1 LLRFSERS
9 AGQFAVAYVKP
20 VVDVKH
26 YLIKNEDTQG
36 PNKTLADFLKSHE
49 HFAYILQKNTDFQP
63 DDVIRGKCEKNLV
76 LEEFYTK
83 KSSSTVDGYE
93 EEV

>member
-1 LLRFSERS
+1 LWLKGLIFGFISKEEAEEILQKQPQGTFLLRFSERS

-49 HFAYILQKNTDFQP
+49 NFAYILQKKY
-63 DDVIRGKCEKNLV
+63 RL
-76 LEEFYTK
+76 
-83 KSSSTVDGYE
+83 ST
-93 EEV
+93 